1 VSEGPGVLFVV
12 RRGAERYENDAAG
25 HFHRLESVMY
35 EEPYKWVEAV
45 GNRRQYLD
53 EQFKQGS
60 PVVGLAYDGGIV
72 LLTVSKGTPKLYEIY
87 DRLALGGMGHPADL
101 EKLRFSLLEM
111 AHVEGFNRSPSD
123 VTGSRMVKYGIAPVI
138 KQAFEEVF
146 KAPFIIKI
154 LLAELGPKA
163 GKETF
168 LVINY
173 DGTFEEGSRCAALA
187 ATKAV
192 EQDML
197 KALRAE
203 PATPSLEQAVGAAL
217 RTWALGDRLQRQAAE
232 TEAERGRE
240 VPADASS
247 TDPSSLYA
255 HVRETV
261 AEKTI
266 ECIVLDRA
274 QPGSSKYRALTPD
287 ELGRILPKDVQ
298 ASLS

>member
-1 VSEGPGVLFVV
+1 
-12 RRGAERYENDAAG
+12 
-25 HFHRLESVMY
+25 MY

-45 GNRRQYLD
+45 GNRRHYLD

-60 PVVGLAYDGGIV
+60 PVVGVAYESGIL

-146 KAPFIIKI
+146 KAPFIVKI

-168 LVINY
+168 LTINY
-173 DGTFEEGSRCAALA
+173 DGTFEESDQCAVLA
-187 ATKAV
+187 ADKAV
-192 EQDML
+192 EQEMMTL
-197 KALRAE
+197 LRE
-203 PATPSLEQAVGAAL
+203 SRSLSLEQAVAAAL
-217 RTWALGDRLQRQAAE
+217 CAWATGDRLQRQAAE
-232 TEAERGRE
+232 TEHDRGDIAPQAPIDR
-240 VPADASS
+240 AA
-247 TDPSSLYA
+247 LHA
-255 HVRETV
+255 HVRESV
-261 AEKTI
+261 AEKSI
-266 ECIVLDRA
+266 ECILLDRT
-274 QPGSSKYRALTPD
+274 QPGSSKYRPLTPE
-287 ELGRILPKDVQ
+287 ELGRLLPKDIQ
-298 ASLS
+298 AALS

>member
-1 VSEGPGVLFVV
+1 
-12 RRGAERYENDAAG
+12 
-25 HFHRLESVMY
+25 MY

-60 PVVGLAYDGGIV
+60 PVVALAYEAGIV

-146 KAPFIIKI
+146 KAPFIVKI
-154 LLAELGPKA
+154 LLAELGQKA

-173 DGTFEEGSRCAALA
+173 DGSFEEGSRCAVLA
-187 ATKAV
+187 ATKTV
-192 EQDML
+192 EQDMMKL
-197 KALRAE
+197 LLGE
-203 PATPSLEQAVGAAL
+203 PAGLALEQAIGAAL
-217 RTWALGDRLQRQAAE
+217 RAWALGDRLQRKAAE
-232 TEAERGRE
+232 EDKPQDSPAE
-240 VPADASS
+240 VSLVDIK
-247 TDPSSLYA
+247 SLYA
-255 HVRETV
+255 HLRETV

-266 ECIVLDRA
+266 ECVVIDRT
-274 QPGSSKYRALTPD
+274 QPGSSKYRALAPD
-287 ELGRILPKDVQ
+287 ELGRLLPKDLN

>member
-1 VSEGPGVLFVV
+1 
-12 RRGAERYENDAAG
+12 
-25 HFHRLESVMY
+25 MY

-60 PVVGLAYDGGIV
+60 PVVALAYDAGIV

-173 DGTFEEGSRCAALA
+173 DGTFEEGSHCAVIA

-192 EQDML
+192 ERDMI
-197 KALRAE
+197 KSLRPG
-203 PATPSLEQAVGAAL
+203 PAPLSLQEAVGAAL
-217 RTWALGDRLQRQAAE
+217 RAWALGDRLQQRAAE
-232 TEAERGRE
+232 TNVDEEPGSA
-240 VPADASS
+240 ADSSS
-247 TDPSSLYA
+247 TDVRSLYA
-255 HVRETV
+255 HLRETV

-266 ECIVLDRA
+266 ECVVLDRT
-274 QPGSSKYRALTPD
+274 QPGSSKYRALAPD
-287 ELGRILPKDVQ
+287 ELGRLVPKDIQ
-298 ASLS
+298 ALLP

>member
-1 VSEGPGVLFVV
+1 
-12 RRGAERYENDAAG
+12 
-25 HFHRLESVMY
+25 MY

-60 PVVGLAYDGGIV
+60 PVVALAYDAGIL

-87 DRLALGGMGHPADL
+87 DRLALAGMGHPADL
-101 EKLRFSLLEM
+101 EKLRFTLLEM

-173 DGTFEEGSRCAALA
+173 DGTFEEGTPCAVLA

-192 EQDML
+192 EQEMM

-203 PATPSLEQAVGAAL
+203 PGNLSLAQAVAAAL
-217 RTWALGDRLQRQAAE
+217 RAWALGDRMQRQAEEDDTDRVIESPASSS
-232 TEAERGRE
+232 
-240 VPADASS
+240 PADV
-247 TDPSSLYA
+247 SSLYA
-255 HVRETV
+255 HLRETV

-266 ECIVLDRA
+266 ECAVLDRSH
-274 QPGSSKYRALTPD
+274 PGSSKYRALAAD
-287 ELGRILPKDVQ
+287 ELGRLLPKDIQ

>member
-1 VSEGPGVLFVV
+1 
-12 RRGAERYENDAAG
+12 
-25 HFHRLESVMY
+25 MY

-45 GNRRQYLD
+45 GNRRHYLD

-60 PVVGLAYDGGIV
+60 PVVGLAYEGGIV
-72 LLTVSKGTPKLYEIY
+72 LLTISKGTPKLYEIY

-146 KAPFIIKI
+146 KAPFIVKI

-163 GKETF
+163 GKEIF
-168 LVINY
+168 LTIDY
-173 DGTFEEGSRCAALA
+173 DGTFEESGRGAVLA
-187 ATKAV
+187 ANKTV
-192 EQDML
+192 EQEMMTSL
-197 KALRAE
+197 QGESGPL
-203 PATPSLEQAVGAAL
+203 SLEQAVAAAL
-217 RTWALGDRLQRQAAE
+217 RAWAMGDRLQRQAAE
-232 TEAERGRE
+232 HENDRGD
-240 VPADASS
+240 VSAQAVIDTAA
-247 TDPSSLYA
+247 LYA

-261 AEKTI
+261 AEKSI
-266 ECIVLDRA
+266 ECVVLDRT
-274 QPGSSKYRALTPD
+274 QPGSSKYRAVMPE
-287 ELGRILPKDVQ
+287 ELGRLLPKDIQ

>member
-1 VSEGPGVLFVV
+1 
-12 RRGAERYENDAAG
+12 
-25 HFHRLESVMY
+25 MY

-60 PVVGLAYDGGIV
+60 PVVALVYETGIL

-123 VTGSRMVKYGIAPVI
+123 VTGSRMVKYGIAPLI

-146 KAPFIIKI
+146 KAPYIVKI
-154 LLAELGPKA
+154 LLAELGPKQ

-168 LVINY
+168 LTINY
-173 DGTFEEGSRCAALA
+173 DGTFDESGRCAVLA

-192 EQDML
+192 EQDMMTR
-197 KALRAE
+197 LREE
-203 PATPSLEQAVGAAL
+203 PARLSLEQAAGAAL
-217 RTWALGDRLQRQAAE
+217 RAWAMGDRLQRQS
-232 TEAERGRE
+232 
-240 VPADASS
+240 ADADGVRGDGLTAGRSS
-247 TDPSSLYA
+247 TDTAGLYA

-261 AEKTI
+261 AEKSI
-266 ECIVLDRA
+266 ECVVLDRA
-274 QPGSSKYRALTPD
+274 RPGTSKYRALTPD
-287 ELGRILPKDVQ
+287 ELGRLLPKDIQ

>member
-1 VSEGPGVLFVV
+1 
-12 RRGAERYENDAAG
+12 
-25 HFHRLESVMY
+25 MY

-53 EQFKQGS
+53 EQFTQGS
-60 PVVGLAYDGGIV
+60 PVVALAYDAGIV
-72 LLTVSKGTPKLYEIY
+72 MLTVSKGTPKLYEIY

-146 KAPFIIKI
+146 KAPFIVKI
-154 LLAELGPKA
+154 LLAELGHKP
-163 GKETF
+163 GKDVF

-173 DGTFEEGSRCAALA
+173 DGTFEEGPRCAVLA
-187 ATKAV
+187 ASKSV

-197 KALRAE
+197 RYLRETRAAAL
-203 PATPSLEQAVGAAL
+203 TLEQAVATAL
-217 RTWALGDRLQRQAAE
+217 QAWALGDRSQRKAHAAE
-232 TEAERGRE
+232 NGEGTAAGS
-240 VPADASS
+240 PPSDAAA
-247 TDPSSLYA
+247 LYA
-255 HVRETV
+255 YAREMM

-266 ECIVLDRA
+266 ECAVLDRT
-274 QPGSSKYRALTPD
+274 QSGSSKYRALTVE
-287 ELGRILPKDVQ
+287 ELGRLLPQDIKR
-298 ASLS
+298 SLT

>member
-1 VSEGPGVLFVV
+1 
-12 RRGAERYENDAAG
+12 
-25 HFHRLESVMY
+25 MY

-53 EQFKQGS
+53 DQFKQGS
-60 PVVGLAYDGGIV
+60 PVVALAYESGIV

-123 VTGSRMVKYGIAPVI
+123 VTGSRMVKYGVAPVI

-154 LLAELGPKA
+154 LLAEIGPKA

-173 DGTFEEGSRCAALA
+173 DGTFEEGSRCAVLA
-187 ATKAV
+187 ATKGV
-192 EQDML
+192 EQEMMNS
-197 KALRAE
+197 LRAE
-203 PATPSLEQAVGAAL
+203 PASGSLDQAVGAAL
-217 RTWALGDRLQRQAAE
+217 RAWALGDRLQRRAAE
-232 TEAERGRE
+232 TDPDRVQES
-240 VPADASS
+240 PADTSS
-247 TDPSSLYA
+247 ADVKSLYA
-255 HVRETV
+255 SLRETV

-266 ECIVLDRA
+266 ECAVLDRNQA
-274 QPGSSKYRALTPD
+274 GSSKYRALTPD
-287 ELGRILPKDVQ
+287 ELGRLLPKDVQ
-298 ASLS
+298 ARLS

>member
-1 VSEGPGVLFVV
+1 
-12 RRGAERYENDAAG
+12 
-25 HFHRLESVMY
+25 MY

-45 GNRRQYLD
+45 GNRRQYLE

-60 PVVGLAYDGGIV
+60 PVVAVSYDAGIL

-173 DGTFEEGSRCAALA
+173 DGTFEEGSYCAVLA
-187 ATKAV
+187 ANRTV
-192 EQDML
+192 EQEMV
-197 KALRAE
+197 KSVRAE
-203 PATPSLEQAVGAAL
+203 SATLSLQQAVGAAL
-217 RTWALGDRLQRQAAE
+217 RAWALGDRLQRQAAE
-232 TEAERGRE
+232 ADSDRARE
-240 VPADASS
+240 SAADSS
-247 TDPSSLYA
+247 SGDASSLYA
-255 HVRETV
+255 HLRETV

-266 ECIVLDRA
+266 ECAVLDRT
-274 QPGSSKYRALTPD
+274 QKGSSKYRAVAPD
-287 ELGRILPKDVQ
+287 ELGGLLPKDVQ